1 MKRSQKK
8 KRNPGMLDNNTDANI
23 LSAQQDLE
31 NILGLKVN
39 ISNRKNNSGK
49 ISIEYKNLDQFEL
62 ISKLLRDN

>member
-1 MKRSQKK
+1 
-8 KRNPGMLDNNTDANI
+8 MLDNNTDANI